1 MTTFTGSHR
10 NERSNASWS
19 GTDLEHPNEWLNL
32 CGAAKYVTKSERYMR
47 QLVAERKITYYKHN
61 RLLAFKRSDL
71 DAWATSD
78 RREALK

>member
-1 MTTFTGSHR
+1 MDY
-10 NERSNASWS
+10 EQP
-19 GTDLEHPNEWLNL
+19 DEWFNL
-32 CGAAKYVTKSERYMR
+32 CGSAKYLTKSERYMR
-47 QLVAERKITYYKHN
+47 QLVADRKITYYKHN

>member
-1 MTTFTGSHR
+1 MTTFAGSNR
-10 NERSNASWS
+10 NERCNTS
-19 GTDLEHPNEWLNL
+19 GSEMHPDHPNEWLNL

-47 QLVAERKITYYKHN
+47 QLVAQRKITYYKHN

-78 RREALK
+78 RREAVK